1 MRVLH
6 LTTEYPP
13 IIYGGLGTAIGGLVE
28 ASARSG
34 LEVGVLLIGETGLAA
49 YGQQAQSNESTA
61 VQTFALPQGVRIFPT
76 PWGAAADYALRLVR
90 RWRPDVIHLH
100 VFWLWGIAKQLQEM
114 TGIPLVYTVHS
125 LDVAE
130 YQLGGGPTQCLDQ
143 WPIQQAV
150 LEGADL
156 IIAPSRSEGDLVGQ
170 YSPGAIGKV
179 RVVGHGIDDRQERR
193 GFARSPS
200 TVPTVLFVGR
210 FVDRKG
216 IRELLCAIPSVLEV
230 APQARFVLIGGHRGT
245 SGAEMEGWWLSPEL
259 APFRDQV
266 RFTGWLPPTEVA
278 SWCRTADILVV
289 PSWYEP
295 FGMVVLE
302 GMLEGMAVAAADV
315 GGPGEILEHER
326 TGLLFA
332 PRDAGSLAGAL
343 ARLILD
349 PRLRQRLGSAAAED
363 VRRRWLWSSA
373 VAATRVV
380 YEEAVA
386 RSPVTGLRRSA

>member
-49 YGQQAQSNESTA
+49 YGQQAQSNESTVLEA
-61 VQTFALPQGVRIFPT
+61 FALPHGVRIFPT

-170 YSPGAIGKV
+170 YSPAAIGKV
-179 RVVGHGIDDRQERR
+179 RVVGHGIDERQERWAL
-193 GFARSPS
+193 ARSPS
-200 TVPTVLFVGR
+200 AVPTVLFVGR
-210 FVDRKG
+210 FVDRKKLHYIDFTG
-216 IRELLCAIPSVLEV
+216 RWFNVKGPAITPRPPQGQPPVVALAHSAVPYRFAAEHADLALVTPQDADDARRIVDEVKASCPDRGADTFLYTRFVTSVL
-230 APQARFVLIGGHRGT
+230 
-245 SGAEMEGWWLSPEL
+245 
-259 APFRDQV
+259 
-266 RFTGWLPPTEVA
+266 
-278 SWCRTADILVV
+278 
-289 PSWYEP
+289 
-295 FGMVVLE
+295 
-302 GMLEGMAVAAADV
+302 
-315 GGPGEILEHER
+315 R
-326 TGLLFA
+326 TGL
-332 PRDAGSLAGAL
+332 PRAD
-343 ARLILD
+343 RV
-349 PRLRQRLGSAAAED
+349 PPCSA
-363 VRRRWLWSSA
+363 VRRRSSFIYSLRTA
-373 VAATRVV
+373 GRV
-380 YEEAVA
+380 
-386 RSPVTGLRRSA
+386 R